1 MEAKSRDALVMWGRC
16 WEEGGAP
23 AYWPWIQSLRG
34 LLTELDSE
42 ALHLVA
48 AGKGGVLAQILPE
61 LRDHLPDLAEPPS
74 LSPEAARFR
83 LFDALAGFLVRIS
96 QNRILVFALE
106 DLHAADDPS
115 LLLLQFLSG
124 ELANG
129 RVLVLGTYRD
139 VEVSRNHP
147 LAPVLAELSR
157 SQATTRVDLA
167 GLSEPDVARFIMSM
181 EGRTPSEELVRSITR
196 ETEGNPPSSRRS
208 FDSLVTEDRL

>member
-1 MEAKSRDALVMWGRC
+1 MA
-16 WEEGGAP
+16 
-23 AYWPWIQSLRG
+23 WIQSLRG

-157 SQATTRVDLA
+157 STTRVDLA

-196 ETEGNPPSSRRS
+196 RPRAIPFHRGGRS
-208 FDSLVTEDRL
+208 IPGH